1 MRLAQIKG
9 ALVEDDPIPNRAA
22 DARHWS
28 GNLRVVMV
36 LTLIWSV
43 LSFVLPWLAGGLGF
57 GDGPGDSSTVWWVSQ
72 GVPIAY
78 VLIVW
83 IYERRLNHLDQQHRR
98 DRAA

>member
-1 MRLAQIKG
+1 
-9 ALVEDDPIPNRAA
+9 
-22 DARHWS
+22 
-28 GNLRVVMV
+28 MV
-36 LTLIWSV
+36 LTLVWCVI
-43 LSFVLPWLAGGLGF
+43 SFVPPWLAGGLAF
-57 GDGPGDSSTVWWVSQ
+57 GEGADGSSAVWLVSQ